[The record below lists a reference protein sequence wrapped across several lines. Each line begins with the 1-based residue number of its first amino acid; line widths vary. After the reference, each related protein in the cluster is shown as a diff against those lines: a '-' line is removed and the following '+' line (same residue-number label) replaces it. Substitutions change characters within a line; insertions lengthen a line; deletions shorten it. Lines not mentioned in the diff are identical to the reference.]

1 MHPNDRDPAFGIIV
15 AAAIGAPVWVA
26 IVAAVAWLA
35 EPVLRHA
42 AWVVLVIKEIAG

>member
-1 MHPNDRDPAFGIIV
+1 MHPNDRDPAFGIIL
-15 AAAIGAPVWVA
+15 AAAVGAPICVA

-42 AWVVLVIKEIAG
+42 AWLALVIREIAG